1 MSSVDKPQPE
11 AERGTLPDAP
21 LAMPKQVLTASSGFS
36 LRKLFGQRTLKT
48 GS

>member
-1 MSSVDKPQPE
+1 MSSAEKSQPE
-11 AERGTLPDAP
+11 TERGTLPDAP
-21 LAMPKQVLTASSGFS
+21 LAMPKQVLTTSSGFS